1 MNTNQFNKEYRD
13 QGGFVMLMEF
23 KAQAASLDTIASW
36 FKVSKE
42 RIKQLFIELTGE
54 KYDPRP
60 VRRQR
65 ILECMIEFA
74 KNSTEE
80 EFILAFKG
88 ANKDYV
94 KFVLEDCHKL
104 GIYGKQQEP
113 NHSKDNE
120 SSEKIEIKGDNNMQ
134 SGVSTSQDDI
144 QHRQDKQE
152 NDSSS
157 L

>member
-88 ANKDYV
+88 ANKTYV
-94 KFVLEDCHKL
+94 EFVLEECHKL
-104 GIYGKQQEP
+104 GIYGKQQES
-113 NHSKDNE
+113 NNQQDNRTVE
-120 SSEKIEIKGDNNMQ
+120 QTENRTENNVQ
-134 SGVSTSQDDI
+134 SGTQHGETNIHSGQEQKQDD
-144 QHRQDKQE
+144 
-152 NDSSS
+152 SS
-157 L
+157 